1 MNIWSTLAV
10 AGITGVAG
18 AGTIAAVDFVQL
30 QPGSPGT
37 VQNGHSNISGY
48 SIAGRFGAGVNP
60 TLARIEVNESG
71 NLQGVRA
78 LTQDTIAVY
87 GQSNA
92 LTGLGSGGYFTGRSI
107 GGRAL
112 VVDQIASTG
121 STVGGLFYSR
131 SPNSISIWGKN
142 QATTGSPIGIQGDTL
157 SATGIGVFGTGPGIG
172 GLFQTSG
179 VNKRALRAGSNGT
192 LSTGLEARSATTEGG
207 QGSVVGI
214 MNNGGILSSA
224 GFFRTTG
231 LTPNALVVNR
241 NSPEGT
247 NEAFLDTAASIIDA
261 STNSTGNSLVVRAYS
276 GDAVALRILAGGTGA
291 NVGLFV
297 TGNSNVTG
305 TKSFEIDHPLDP
317 ANSTLKHF
325 CAEGPEP
332 YNVYRGNVTLDA
344 KGEGWVTL
352 PDYFAAINKDLTYQL
367 TCVGG
372 FAQVYVAQ
380 EVQNNKFKIAGG
392 KSGLKVSWS
401 VTGVRNDAYV
411 RYHGYQA
418 ESKKP
423 ANERGFYLA
432 PEAYGRPQTQGI
444 ATALSAKQA
453 ADGRVVVAGKVQP
466 QKP

>member
-1 MNIWSTLAV
+1 MATLS
-10 AGITGVAG
+10 GIAG
-18 AGTIAAVDFVQL
+18 AGAIVAVDYVQL

-48 SIAGRFGAGVNP
+48 ALASRFGAGVSP
-60 TLARIEVNESG
+60 TLARVEVNESG
-71 NLQGVRA
+71 NLQGIRA

-214 MNNGGILSSA
+214 MNGGGILSAA

-231 LTPNALVVNR
+231 LTPNGLVVNR

-247 NEAFLDTAASIIDA
+247 NEAFLDTAATIIDA
-261 STNSTGNSLVVRAYS
+261 DANSAGNSLVVRAYS
-276 GDAVALRILAGGTGA
+276 GDAVALRVLAGGTNA
-291 NVGLFV
+291 NMGLFV
-297 TGNSNVTG
+297 TGNSTITG
-305 TKSFEIDHPLDP
+305 NKSFLIDHPLDP

-325 CAEGPEP
+325 CSEGPEP
-332 YNVYRGNVTLDA
+332 YNVYRGNVTLDG
-344 KGEGWVTL
+344 KGEAWVSL
-352 PDYFAAINKDLTYQL
+352 PAYFEAINKDLTYQL

-380 EVQNNKFKIAGG
+380 EVKDNKFKISGG
-392 KSGLKVSWS
+392 KSGLKVSWC
-401 VTGVRNDAYV
+401 VTGIRNDAYE
-411 RYHGYQA
+411 RYHGFKA
-418 ESKKP
+418 EEKKP
-423 ANERGFYLA
+423 ANQRGYYLA

-444 ATALSAKQA
+444 ATALNAKQTS
-453 ADGRVVVAGKVQP
+453 DGRVIVGGKVQP